1 LSNLNKLSLKA
12 PYDYL
17 KLMKLSIP
25 TVGVLTTVALLVSVG
40 AIYAS
45 NFESDMS
52 LNPSASPSGAAYM
65 VGNVKVT
72 HLDQDGQIIGYRQGT
87 NHITATGMTVIMA
100 QVFQGING
108 SLPHPLN
115 VSGTVAWM
123 EVGTDGDASYANEL
137 RWNDTDI
144 HAPVGGNCI
153 RVQATIAN
161 ASIAHTSPQNCNYDS
176 TFYPGN
182 WDGVSGRNDC
192 AARMNVTAQADF
204 TGANCAALDIDE
216 AGIFTSSSAGAFP
229 ATGLMFARNT
239 FGSVDLGALDTLQ
252 LQWEFTFKDTVP

>member
-1 LSNLNKLSLKA
+1 
-12 PYDYL
+12 
-17 KLMKLSIP
+17 MKLSIP
-25 TVGVLTTVALLVSVG
+25 TIGVLTTVVLLVSVG
-40 AIYAS
+40 AIYAV

-52 LNPSASPSGAAYM
+52 LNKSASPSGAAYM

-72 HLDQDGQIIGYRQGT
+72 HFDQDGQVIGYRQGT
-87 NHITATGMTVIMA
+87 NHITATGMTIIMA

-108 SLPHPLN
+108 SLPHQDN
-115 VSGTVAWM
+115 VTGTVAWM

-144 HAPVGGNCI
+144 HAPVGGACT
-153 RVQATIAN
+153 RVQSIIAN
-161 ASIAHTSPQNCNYDS
+161 TTVAHTAPIRCNS
-176 TFYPGN
+176 LSSIPPFV

-204 TGANCAALDIDE
+204 TGANCQALDIDE
-216 AGIFTSSSAGAFP
+216 AGIFTSSSAGVPP
-229 ATGLMFARNT
+229 ASGLMFARNT
-239 FGSVDLGALDTLQ
+239 FGSVDLGPLDTLQ

>member
-1 LSNLNKLSLKA
+1 LSKLNKLSLKT
-12 PYDYL
+12 PCDYL
-17 KLMKLSIP
+17 ILMKLSIP
-25 TVGVLTTVALLVSVG
+25 TIGVLTTVVLLVSVG
-40 AIYAS
+40 AIYAV

-52 LNPSASPSGAAYM
+52 LNKSASPSGAAYM

-72 HLDQDGQIIGYRQGT
+72 HFDQDGQVIGYRQGT
-87 NHITATGMTVIMA
+87 NHITATGMTIIMA

-108 SLPHPLN
+108 SLPHQDN
-115 VSGTVAWM
+115 VTGTVAWM

-144 HAPVGGNCI
+144 HAPVGGNCV
-153 RVQATIAN
+153 RVQSTIAN
-161 ASIAHTSPQNCNYDS
+161 ASLAHTSPNRCNFDS
-176 TFYPGN
+176 LLGWN
-182 WDGVSGRNDC
+182 GVQGRNDC

-216 AGIFTSSSAGAFP
+216 AGIFTSSSAGAPP
-229 ATGLMFARNT
+229 ASGLMFARNT